1 MEHSNLKEVL
11 GINVKFYRLQNKL
24 TQEQLAEKSDI
35 STRYVS
41 DIENAN
47 ANISLDKLERVA
59 SALNVECYKLLEP
72 INK

>member
-1 MEHSNLKEVL
+1 MEYSNLKEVL
-11 GINVKFYRLQNKL
+11 GKNVKFYRLQNKL

-35 STRYVS
+35 SPRYVS

-59 SALNVECYKLLEP
+59 ASLNIDSYKLLEP
-72 INK
+72 K